1 MFAVLVTSQ
10 YIDYIYS
17 ICACMS
23 MWIFVTDVQNL
34 QEVLMTIIQGC
45 SEFPDPQSQK
55 ACFGMTVYMCFL
67 GVIAILRYEV

>member
-1 MFAVLVTSQ
+1 
-10 YIDYIYS
+10 
-17 ICACMS
+17 MS

-67 GVIAILRYEV
+67 EVIAILRYEV